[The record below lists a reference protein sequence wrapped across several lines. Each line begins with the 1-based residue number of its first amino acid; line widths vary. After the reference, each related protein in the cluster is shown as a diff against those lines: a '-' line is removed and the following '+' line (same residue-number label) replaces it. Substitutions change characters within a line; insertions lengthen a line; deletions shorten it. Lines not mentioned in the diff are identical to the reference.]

1 MVFFISVSLHDYA
14 KVTYLLAQPYSLH
27 PKGWNIKVGEFIG
40 KKKYIDINS
49 WGWN

>member
-1 MVFFISVSLHDYA
+1 MIFFISVSLHDYA
-14 KVTYLLAQPYSLH
+14 KVTYLLAQPWH

-40 KKKYIDINS
+40 QKIYIDINS